1 MKKYFRELEE
11 LFQNPKSILTYI
23 DKIEALRAK
32 IIEPELITE
41 FVNKVREK
49 VQDEAKQA
57 VIKNGGTGM
66 IAMAT
71 GSGKSRVAVEL
82 AKYYLNSIDKSLAL
96 IVPTEKLRDEN
107 WKEEY
112 QKWGAEYLW
121 TPTVRLCYASASK
134 IQNKNLELAIL
145 DEGHNITEL
154 SSEFFLNNEV
164 ERAVLLTA
172 TPPEDKVKRQILS
185 DLDLPLVYELTL
197 DQAVRLGF
205 VAPYKI
211 TVITVPLDATTKN
224 IPGGTKANPFMTTE
238 AACYA
243 YWNKRVQGAM
253 FDQTPQGKAKLKF
266 AILGRMQFIYKIP
279 SKTQVIKYL
288 LDKVI
293 PQDDRTIIFCGN
305 IEQAE
310 DVCSTYYH
318 SKSGNQFYDAFK
330 TEQINRLSCVKAVNE
345 GHNFPGVDSAIIGQL
360 NSKEKDLVQRIGRI
374 IRYRPG
380 HEAHI
385 WIVISEST
393 QDEKW
398 LENATENLNQSKINY
413 VRFPQFKQRT
423 ERSDSFKDMPNAN
436 ENLEIFRKH
445 GVESIQIGKTN
456 YKI

>member
-1 MKKYFRELEE
+1 MRKYFRELEV
-11 LFQNPKSILTYI
+11 LFQNPKSVLTYI

-32 IIEPELITE
+32 LSSDEDITE

-49 VQDEAKQA
+49 VQNEAKEA
-57 VIKNGGTGM
+57 IINNGGTGM

-82 AKYYLNSIDKSLAL
+82 TKHYCKTSFDFKEIGLV
-96 IVPTEKLRDEN
+96 VPTEKLRDEN
-107 WKEEY
+107 WKEEFY
-112 QKWGAEYLW
+112 KWDAAVEWSAVTG
-121 TPTVRLCYASASK
+121 LCYASGSK
-134 IQNKNLELAIL
+134 ISNKKFELVIL

-154 SSEFFLNNEV
+154 SSGFFINNEV
-164 ERAVLLTA
+164 KNTVLLTA
-172 TPPEDKVKRQILS
+172 TPPDDKLKKQILA
-185 DLDLPLVYELTL
+185 DLNIDLVYELTL

-205 VAPYKI
+205 VAPYKL

-224 IPGGTKANPFMTTE
+224 IPGGTKAKPFMTTE
-238 AACYA
+238 AACYS
-243 YWNKRVQGAM
+243 YHNRKVQSSM
-253 FDQTPQGKAKLKF
+253 FDDTAQGKARLKF

-279 SKTQVIKYL
+279 SKTQVVKFL

-310 DVCSTYYH
+310 EVLPQTFH
-318 SKSGNQFYDAFK
+318 SKSGNQYYDAFK
-330 TEQINRLSCVKAVNE
+330 KQEINRLSCVKSLNE

-385 WIVISEST
+385 WIVVSEGT

-398 LENATENLNQSKINY
+398 LEKAVENLNQSKINY
-413 VRFPQFKQRT
+413 VRFPNFKTRI
-423 ERSDSFKDMPNAN
+423 ENAN
-436 ENLEIFRKH
+436 SL
-445 GVESIQIGKTN
+445 
-456 YKI
+456 

>member
-1 MKKYFRELEE
+1 MRKYFRELEK

-23 DKIEALRAK
+23 DKVEVLREK
-32 IIEPELITE
+32 ITEPLAITE
-41 FVNKVREK
+41 FVNRVREK
-49 VQDEAKQA
+49 VQHEAIQA
-57 VIKNGGTGM
+57 VVDNNGGM
-66 IAMAT
+66 VAMAT

-82 AKYYLNSIDKSLAL
+82 AKWYTNGEDLNSAV

-107 WKEEY
+107 WKEEFI
-112 QKWGAEYLW
+112 KWEAEYLW
-121 TPTVRLCYASASK
+121 KGAEKLCYASASK
-134 IQNKNLELAIL
+134 IQNKDFRLAIL

-154 SSEFFLNNEV
+154 SSEFFINNKV
-164 ERAVLLTA
+164 KNIVLLTA
-172 TPPEDKVKRQILS
+172 TPPSDPIKKQILS
-185 DLDLPLVYELTL
+185 DLGIELVYELTL

-224 IPGGTKANPFMTTE
+224 IPGGTKAKPFMTTE

-293 PQDDRTIIFCGN
+293 PADDRTIIFCGN

-310 DVCSTYYH
+310 DVCPTYYH

-413 VRFPQFKQRT
+413 VRFPQFKQRI
-423 ERSDSFKDMPNAN
+423 ERSDSFKDMPNAD
-436 ENLEIFRKH
+436 ENLDMFKKH
-445 GVESIQIGKTN
+445 GVESIQMGKTN